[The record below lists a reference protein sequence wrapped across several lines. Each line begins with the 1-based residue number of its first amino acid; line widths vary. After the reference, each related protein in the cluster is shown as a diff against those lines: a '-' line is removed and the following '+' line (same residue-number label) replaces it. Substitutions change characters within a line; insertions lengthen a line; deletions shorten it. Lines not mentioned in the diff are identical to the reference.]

1 MLLSPPAPSLNLKPV
16 RLNRLLPKRQLGLLG
31 VGGGRFLLP
40 QRRPRTLRSF
50 GVCMAEMA
58 RVGSGSS
65 LEFGGAGEEE
75 SDAILGGG
83 GGDGPRRQAAR
94 WEHVEASLNRTSKW
108 LVAGC
113 YAIAA
118 IWRHDALI
126 MWALIG
132 AVANSALSS
141 LLKQMFNHERPAP
154 ALRSDPGMPS
164 SHAQSFLYAAVF
176 LVLSLFYWLGMTYL
190 SVILGVATL
199 AMGCYLSWLRIS
211 QRLHTPNQ
219 VLVGGIVGSAF
230 GALWFALFHFLVR
243 EAFASSLPI
252 RIVVTTG
259 SALFCVCFVVYA
271 IRNWFKDD

>member
-16 RLNRLLPKRQLGLLG
+16 RLNRLLPQRQLE
-31 VGGGRFLLP
+31 GGRFLLP
-40 QRRPRTLRSF
+40 RRRPRTLRSF

-65 LEFGGAGEEE
+65 GSFGVPGE

-83 GGDGPRRQAAR
+83 DGSRRQATS
-94 WEHVEASLNRTSKW
+94 WEHVEATLNRTSKW

-113 YAIAA
+113 YAFAA
-118 IWRHDALI
+118 LWKHDALI

-141 LLKQMFNHERPAP
+141 LLKRMFNHERPAS

-176 LVLSLFYWLGMTYL
+176 LVLSLFYWLRITYI

-199 AMGCYLSWLRIS
+199 ALGCYLSWLRVS
-211 QRLHTPNQ
+211 QRLHTLNQ

-230 GALWFALFHFLVR
+230 GALWFAFFHLLVR
-243 EAFASSLPI
+243 EAFASSLPVQ
-252 RIVVTTG
+252 IVVTAG
-259 SALFCVCFVVYA
+259 SALFCVGFVIYV
-271 IRNWFKDD
+271 IRNWFKDE

>member
-16 RLNRLLPKRQLGLLG
+16 RLNRLLPQRQLE
-31 VGGGRFLLP
+31 GGRFLLP
-40 QRRPRTLRSF
+40 RRRPRTLRSF

-65 LEFGGAGEEE
+65 GSFGVPGE

-83 GGDGPRRQAAR
+83 DGSRRQATS
-94 WEHVEASLNRTSKW
+94 WEHVEATLNRTSKW

-113 YAIAA
+113 YAFAA
-118 IWRHDALI
+118 LWKHDALI

-141 LLKQMFNHERPAP
+141 LLKRMFNHERPAS

-176 LVLSLFYWLGMTYL
+176 LVLSCKHFEIYFEGSIMIHY
-190 SVILGVATL
+190 
-199 AMGCYLSWLRIS
+199 IS
-211 QRLHTPNQ
+211 IITCQH
-219 VLVGGIVGSAF
+219 
-230 GALWFALFHFLVR
+230 
-243 EAFASSLPI
+243 
-252 RIVVTTG
+252 
-259 SALFCVCFVVYA
+259 
-271 IRNWFKDD
+271 